1 MINDSVA
8 LVPGVTLRP
17 ATLADAPALHRAY
30 LRNREHLRP
39 WDPRRG
45 EDFFTLAGQV
55 TRLADQLQQREAGRL
70 ALWVLVDD
78 SEVVGAVT
86 LTNIAL
92 GPLRSANLG
101 YWIDADQV
109 GRGLATAAALAACRA
124 ADEQLGLH
132 RLEAGTMIANVGSQ
146 RVLAKCGFER
156 IGTARDYLHI
166 DGAWR
171 DHVLFH
177 RVLNDRPPA

>member
-17 ATLADAPALHRAY
+17 ATLADAPGLHRAY
-30 LRNREHLRP
+30 LRNRDHLRP

-55 TRLADQLQQREAGRL
+55 ARLTDQLQQRAAGRL
-70 ALWVLVDD
+70 ALWVLLDD
-78 SEVVGAVT
+78 SEVVGTVT
-86 LTNIAL
+86 LTNIAH

-101 YWIDADQV
+101 YWIDTGQV

-124 ADEQLGLH
+124 ADERLGLH
-132 RLEAGTMIANVGSQ
+132 RLEAGAMVANVGSQ
-146 RVLAKCGFER
+146 RVLANCGFEL
-156 IGTARDYLHI
+156 IGTARNYLHI
-166 DGAWR
+166 DGEWR
-171 DHVLFH
+171 DHVLFQ
-177 RVLNDRPPA
+177 RILNDRQPS